1 MKRAAFRLFCFLGVV
16 LLTSF
21 TALGQNWSLP
31 VERRMLFN
39 NWIGRDQLNDKRQ
52 HYYHEFWTHEG
63 TEPPGREGDMRKALL
78 FGTNHVYTV
87 ITEDGARTNTWRF
100 LGCRTGTSAT
110 IADSQIIPPLS
121 YSAAI
126 QTNWQANLQN
136 SSSARIETPF
146 YPEGIGTLYF
156 DAINVTAAETNEL
169 TIEIATNMLEYTYLG
184 GGITNVMFEHESAQF
199 SNNWEVLDVLPVN
212 VTDGAPIRYKKV
224 LNYRGAARLRIK
236 RTGPVYNYPSSDD
249 KAFVA
254 VDNICVSYPPSDV
267 VMERFSPVFSPA
279 YPAQEEPLAI
289 KCAVSNLGTNDYE
302 RTQHG
307 VIGSNRSLSVFYRWR
322 YLSQQSNAWA
332 SLPMTYVLGTGNN
345 GDGEVYQAALPP
357 QPQVGDLEYYFVC
370 DFEGYRY
377 QPIDFTLSDYN
388 FWPDSPEGS
397 EGLSPRTLRSDTVA
411 EGGREFYTRLRPYPS
426 PYETVWM
433 VTGPYYD
440 ENPIPMTLI
449 SNDVWRGM
457 IPIANVQTN
466 LQFYFRGNRKYD
478 AATDTVQD
486 DPVYWAEPSQALI
499 GVVPFGGV
507 CAAYAN
513 RQEVRPMRVTALGG
527 GFVQV
532 TFDANTLEYMTRRAE
547 YQNFNGWAAPPD
559 VFTDSNGQVS
569 KQRLSNTF
577 DSWPAHGTRTVDE
590 FFLGYP
596 AQTNVYNELP
606 YLTINGW
613 LSGSSAYVVDR
624 LAADVFNTPDP
635 SNQRFRNVAIRLQ
648 GGEAGLGL
656 GYIHNREGNTL
667 PDGID
672 RISFKCRLGQV
683 ASPDKAIWY
692 KPGGTMQN
700 YLVRASVGADRNMS
714 PQEPSLSVLGYYQD
728 FQNFYEYRMTQVP
741 DTANLDRDERL
752 LHELYKWRGGVP
764 YRLAFASSEKDAIHK
779 RTAVELRMFTSGNS
793 TTLRCKFGSTDNI
806 LQVTDDGKTGGAALT
821 YGTCGFMSAECR
833 AGFGEVYSQ
842 ETVAGAVAKGG
853 TTLTPLLVGGT
864 FATDI
869 LNWSFA
875 PSSRWQALDNVT
887 PNGIYSVIPSQKLGV
902 FLQRTEFGTDE
913 QPQAPGT
920 LAWEPFKEVTLT
932 GFGYHTYDVP
942 VYAWRSHFL
951 MLRVLGRTDGQR
963 VDVIVDEIKLSGWRG
978 QEASDLSPGDTE
990 ANNQSRPTEWVAS
1003 EAWVI
1008 TNSAAGLNEGRV
1020 PGAFNTGQVSPMS
1033 SVQLS
1038 TRYANTDE
1046 GWVTNTTYVYN
1057 GWIYLDGAGNAN
1069 SFAENFIGSVQLK
1082 IDGAEVLYNEDP
1094 DTSSTNTISYLGSGW
1109 YPFELRLGCGSDG
1122 RVGPAGGGLLNGLG
1136 VAYSR
1141 NNGASWVP
1149 LRDTGSAAFL
1159 RTTTKTV
1166 LLDHQRGGREID
1178 SNGDEGDWLDQAI
1191 RSPRLLSGT
1200 GMLEF
1205 DYRVSRAPA
1214 RLVVQFA
1221 PAENA
1226 TLWSGIHTVVVDSA
1240 MSSFNHAMAYLGTN
1254 MNGYLRVV
1262 NDRSGIY
1269 TNALVEINNA
1279 VAWDEPVVEDADWR
1293 AYNVKVTDT
1302 DLQRIMLD
1310 ETKACFLN
1318 NSQTAETDPA
1328 QSLHREAYVMSPFL
1342 PTGLG
1347 SLTFMARKFT
1357 SAPAPLFLYVTTD
1370 PELKA
1375 SNTWTLVHTFQVT
1388 NQLYQTYSFTPTD
1401 GRAYRAVKLAV
1412 PTTGGGQ
1419 RVCVEEL
1426 AVTEP
1431 VLPGFEIVDVRAL
1444 CAEGGGFSTD
1454 RFQPL
1459 HSDEVGFEARISNI
1473 RLSPQ
1478 NIRLY
1483 VDYYVGTNV
1492 WGTKNWPAGEVVTLD
1507 MELVDEDLL
1516 LYRTDLF
1523 NVVPPQ
1529 EKNQVVQYR
1538 VRATYED
1545 ASHTE
1550 LDAYQSVFTVPSW
1563 YHPIDLNQRFAA
1575 TGGWAAYY
1583 IVYDVPVGAI
1593 WLNEINAYEPYEG
1606 GELHFGYNTYVEIAV
1621 PAAVSLSGW
1630 HLDIV
1635 PCNDYDPVY
1644 TISFLGDLPAQEP
1657 VTNGYA
1663 FFVVGHDPST
1673 PPGGHSGI
1681 PPLPKLDYSDQNI
1694 AYKFSYDS
1702 KPLGI
1707 RLRRPW
1713 GMYEHAVVYDRNP
1726 GWGGAYSGAVWVDEN
1741 PERGFMYVGP
1751 EGKGG
1756 SLNVITNSVR
1766 YALPLATDWATNLT
1780 WTPGGVNIGQTVED
1794 FNVMAPG
1801 VSNVV
1806 VTSSLTPMHGVQNG
1820 MRVTPLTFKLRL
1832 NTPTN
1837 ILYEADGWYR
1847 IKSVTV
1853 NGVEHLT
1860 GGEVEVFDLPL
1871 LVTERT
1877 NLNVVVTFGLRG
1889 DVDNLNLGSDVLT
1902 WLMGFGDAPLAPTYY
1917 YGRELEIYERYW
1929 LNANPTTT
1937 NYLEGGILKVERE
1950 EATTNYF
1957 MTAWLAL
1964 NGTNV
1969 PTLLG
1974 DRVFGDAVF
1983 KVTAKDSLTAPDWTM
1998 LAQYRLGPSSF
2009 DSNHTTRVFIP
2020 NPHLNDEFSAA
2031 KQLFF
2036 RWVIEYEDPR
2046 FSKPILVI
2054 TNSP

>member
-1 MKRAAFRLFCFLGVV
+1 MKNGVKICIFLVAV
-16 LLTSF
+16 LCCVCGAVAQDST
-21 TALGQNWSLP
+21 GLP
-31 VERRMLFN
+31 IERRMLFN
-39 NWIGRDQLNDKRQ
+39 AWLFLPAGS
-52 HYYHEFWTHEG
+52 YYASDWVHEG
-63 TEPPGREGDMRKALL
+63 PAPALFPVTRRML
-78 FGTNHVYTV
+78 LPGTNHYHSS
-87 ITEDGARTNTWRF
+87 GWR
-100 LGCRTGTSAT
+100 LTACRTGTSAGT
-110 IADSQIIPPLS
+110 GQNVNFIPPLS
-121 YSAAI
+121 YSAVI
-126 QTNWQANLQN
+126 QTNWQASLQN
-136 SSSARIETPF
+136 TLDAKIESPF

-156 DAINVTAAETNEL
+156 DAINVSPSHPTEITV
-169 TIEIATNMLEYTYLG
+169 EIATNMLEYIYLG
-184 GGITNVMFEHESAQF
+184 GGVTNVMYPVESEQF
-199 SNNWEVLDVLPVN
+199 SNNWQVLDVLSLNAASSNDFTRYQRLLQCRTP
-212 VTDGAPIRYKKV
+212 ARFRIR
-224 LNYRGAARLRIK
+224 
-236 RTGPVYNYPSSDD
+236 RTGTVHSGLISLDD
-249 KAFVA
+249 AFTA
-254 VDNICVSYPPSDV
+254 IDNICASYPPADV
-267 VMERFSPVFSPA
+267 VMEKPAVIFEPA
-279 YPAQEEPLAI
+279 YPAAGQACKVRCE
-289 KCAVSNLGTNDYE
+289 VSNIGTNNNELTGY
-302 RTQHG
+302 
-307 VIGSNRSLSVFYRWR
+307 SNRVMTVWYRWR
-322 YLSQQSNAWA
+322 YLDQMSNAWQSATMSYVAA
-332 SLPMTYVLGTGNN
+332 SGVGNGELYEAVLPV
-345 GDGEVYQAALPP
+345 ESR
-357 QPQVGDLEYYFVC
+357 VGDLEYYFVC
-370 DFEGYRY
+370 DFQGYRY
-377 QPIDFTLSDYN
+377 RHLESYANPPYYYTTE
-388 FWPDSPEGS
+388 W
-397 EGLSPRTLRSDTVA
+397 LSPRTLRSDTVA

-478 AATDTVQD
+478 AATGTVQD

-532 TFDANTLEYMTRRAE
+532 TFDANTLEYMTSRAE

-779 RTAVELRMFTSGNS
+779 RTVVELRMFTSGNS

-833 AGFGEVYSQ
+833 SGFGEVYSQ
-842 ETVAGAVAKGG
+842 ETMAGAVAKGG

-875 PSSRWQALDNVT
+875 PSSRWKALDNVT
-887 PNGIYSVIPSQKLGV
+887 PRGIYSVIPSQKLGV

-2009 DSNHTTRVFIP
+2009 DSNHTTRVFIQ

>member
-1 MKRAAFRLFCFLGVV
+1 M
-16 LLTSF
+16 
-21 TALGQNWSLP
+21 
-31 VERRMLFN
+31 
-39 NWIGRDQLNDKRQ
+39 
-52 HYYHEFWTHEG
+52 
-63 TEPPGREGDMRKALL
+63 
-78 FGTNHVYTV
+78 
-87 ITEDGARTNTWRF
+87 DGA
-100 LGCRTGTSAT
+100 S
-110 IADSQIIPPLS
+110 
-121 YSAAI
+121 
-126 QTNWQANLQN
+126 
-136 SSSARIETPF
+136 
-146 YPEGIGTLYF
+146 
-156 DAINVTAAETNEL
+156 
-169 TIEIATNMLEYTYLG
+169 
-184 GGITNVMFEHESAQF
+184 
-199 SNNWEVLDVLPVN
+199 
-212 VTDGAPIRYKKV
+212 
-224 LNYRGAARLRIK
+224 
-236 RTGPVYNYPSSDD
+236 
-249 KAFVA
+249 
-254 VDNICVSYPPSDV
+254 
-267 VMERFSPVFSPA
+267 
-279 YPAQEEPLAI
+279 
-289 KCAVSNLGTNDYE
+289 
-302 RTQHG
+302 
-307 VIGSNRSLSVFYRWR
+307 
-322 YLSQQSNAWA
+322 
-332 SLPMTYVLGTGNN
+332 
-345 GDGEVYQAALPP
+345 
-357 QPQVGDLEYYFVC
+357 
-370 DFEGYRY
+370 
-377 QPIDFTLSDYN
+377 
-388 FWPDSPEGS
+388 
-397 EGLSPRTLRSDTVA
+397 
-411 EGGREFYTRLRPYPS
+411 
-426 PYETVWM
+426 
-433 VTGPYYD
+433 
-440 ENPIPMTLI
+440 
-449 SNDVWRGM
+449 
-457 IPIANVQTN
+457 
-466 LQFYFRGNRKYD
+466 
-478 AATDTVQD
+478 
-486 DPVYWAEPSQALI
+486 
-499 GVVPFGGV
+499 
-507 CAAYAN
+507 
-513 RQEVRPMRVTALGG
+513 
-527 GFVQV
+527 
-532 TFDANTLEYMTRRAE
+532 
-547 YQNFNGWAAPPD
+547 
-559 VFTDSNGQVS
+559 
-569 KQRLSNTF
+569 
-577 DSWPAHGTRTVDE
+577 
-590 FFLGYP
+590 
-596 AQTNVYNELP
+596 
-606 YLTINGW
+606 
-613 LSGSSAYVVDR
+613 
-624 LAADVFNTPDP
+624 
-635 SNQRFRNVAIRLQ
+635 
-648 GGEAGLGL
+648 
-656 GYIHNREGNTL
+656 
-667 PDGID
+667 
-672 RISFKCRLGQV
+672 
-683 ASPDKAIWY
+683 
-692 KPGGTMQN
+692 
-700 YLVRASVGADRNMS
+700 
-714 PQEPSLSVLGYYQD
+714 
-728 FQNFYEYRMTQVP
+728 
-741 DTANLDRDERL
+741 
-752 LHELYKWRGGVP
+752 
-764 YRLAFASSEKDAIHK
+764 
-779 RTAVELRMFTSGNS
+779 
-793 TTLRCKFGSTDNI
+793 
-806 LQVTDDGKTGGAALT
+806 
-821 YGTCGFMSAECR
+821 
-833 AGFGEVYSQ
+833 
-842 ETVAGAVAKGG
+842 
-853 TTLTPLLVGGT
+853 
-864 FATDI
+864 
-869 LNWSFA
+869 
-875 PSSRWQALDNVT
+875 
-887 PNGIYSVIPSQKLGV
+887 
-902 FLQRTEFGTDE
+902 
-913 QPQAPGT
+913 
-920 LAWEPFKEVTLT
+920 
-932 GFGYHTYDVP
+932 
-942 VYAWRSHFL
+942 
-951 MLRVLGRTDGQR
+951 
-963 VDVIVDEIKLSGWRG
+963 
-978 QEASDLSPGDTE
+978 
-990 ANNQSRPTEWVAS
+990 
-1003 EAWVI
+1003 
-1008 TNSAAGLNEGRV
+1008 
-1020 PGAFNTGQVSPMS
+1020 
-1033 SVQLS
+1033 
-1038 TRYANTDE
+1038 
-1046 GWVTNTTYVYN
+1046 
-1057 GWIYLDGAGNAN
+1057 NAN
-1069 SFAENFIGSVQLK
+1069 SFAENFVGSLQLN

-1221 PAENA
+1221 PAEDA

-1419 RVCVEEL
+1419 RVRVEEL

-1431 VLPGFEIVDVRAL
+1431 VIPGYQFVDVRAL

-1902 WLMGFGDAPLAPTYY
+1902 WVMGFGDAPLAPTYY

-2009 DSNHTTRVFIP
+2009 DSNHTTRVFIQ

>member
-1 MKRAAFRLFCFLGVV
+1 MKNGVKICIFLVAV
-16 LLTSF
+16 LCCVCGAVAQEF
-21 TALGQNWSLP
+21 TILP
-31 VERRMLFN
+31 VERSMLFN
-39 NWIGRDQLNDKRQ
+39 VWPMFFEGS
-52 HYYHEFWTHEG
+52 YYDSGWTHEG
-63 TEPPGREGDMRKALL
+63 PAPEDFPLAVSMLL
-78 FGTNHVYTV
+78 PGTNHCHSS
-87 ITEDGARTNTWRF
+87 GWR
-100 LGCRTGTSAT
+100 LTACRTGTSAGPT
-110 IADSQIIPPLS
+110 GYGVNFISPLS
-121 YSAAI
+121 YGGAI
-126 QTNWQANLQN
+126 KTNWQANLQN
-136 SSSARIETPF
+136 TLDAKIESPF

-156 DAINVTAAETNEL
+156 EAINVSKSHSTEITV
-169 TIEIATNMLEYTYLG
+169 EIATNMLEYTYLG
-184 GGITNVMFEHESAQF
+184 GGVTNVMYPTESEQF
-199 SNNWEVLDVLPVN
+199 SNNWQVLDVLTLNATSNDFTRYQRLLQCRTP
-212 VTDGAPIRYKKV
+212 ARFRIR
-224 LNYRGAARLRIK
+224 
-236 RTGPVYNYPSSDD
+236 RTGTVHPAVALDA
-249 KAFVA
+249 AFTA
-254 VDNICVSYPPSDV
+254 VDNICASYPPADV
-267 VMERFSPVFSPA
+267 VMESPAVVFEPA
-279 YPAQEEPLAI
+279 YPAVDQACKIRCE
-289 KCAVSNLGTNDYE
+289 VSNIGTNNNELTGY
-302 RTQHG
+302 
-307 VIGSNRSLSVFYRWR
+307 SNRVITVWYRWR
-322 YLSQQSNAWA
+322 YLDQMSNAWQSA
-332 SLPMTYVLGTGNN
+332 TMGYVAGSGV
-345 GDGEVYQAALPP
+345 GDGELYEVTLPVQAE
-357 QPQVGDLEYYFVC
+357 VGDLEYYFECVF
-370 DFEGYRY
+370 DGYRY
-377 QPIDFTLSDYN
+377 RHADYTSSDYTYTT
-388 FWPDSPEGS
+388 EC
-397 EGLSPRTLRSDTVA
+397 LSPRTLRSDAVA

-440 ENPIPMTLI
+440 ENPIPMTLV

-478 AATDTVQD
+478 AATGTVQD
-486 DPVYWAEPSQALI
+486 EPVYWAEPSQALI

-532 TFDANTLEYMTRRAE
+532 TFDANTLEYMTSRAE
-547 YQNFNGWAAPPD
+547 YQNFNSWAAPPD

-577 DSWPAHGTRTVDE
+577 DSWPAHGTLTVDE
-590 FFLGYP
+590 FFHGYP

-606 YLTINGW
+606 YLTFNGW

-624 LAADVFNTPDP
+624 LAADVFNTANVSDLK
-635 SNQRFRNVAIRLQ
+635 FRNVAIRLQ

-667 PDGID
+667 PDGVD
-672 RISFKCRLGQV
+672 RISFKCRLGQE
-683 ASPDKAIWY
+683 ASRHEVVYYNEGFTK
-692 KPGGTMQN
+692 QN
-700 YLVRASVGADRNMS
+700 YLVRAKVGADADMS
-714 PQEPSLSVLGYYQD
+714 PQEPSVSVIGYYTSCD
-728 FQNFYEYRMTQVP
+728 AFYEYRMTQVP
-741 DTANLDRDERL
+741 DTNDLKRDRRIR
-752 LHELYKWRGGVP
+752 HELYKWRDGVP
-764 YRLAFASSEKDAIHK
+764 YRLAGPYIRNENLTLTSPT
-779 RTAVELRMFTSGNS
+779 TAELRMFTSGNS
-793 TTLRCKFGSTDNI
+793 TTLRCKFGSVDDILQATDNG
-806 LQVTDDGKTGGAALT
+806 TAGGAALT
-821 YGTCGFMSAECR
+821 HGTCGFMSAECR
-833 AGFGEVYSQ
+833 SGFSGVYSQ
-842 ETVAGAVAKGG
+842 ETAAGAVVKNG
-853 TTLTPLLVGGT
+853 TTATPLLVDGT

-869 LNWSFA
+869 LKWVIA
-875 PSSRWQALDNVT
+875 PSSRWKAEPGYST
-887 PNGIYSVIPSQKLGV
+887 KGIYSVVPKQKLGV

-932 GFGYHTYDVP
+932 GFGYHAYDVP

-978 QEASDLSPGDTE
+978 QEASDLSLGDSE
-990 ANNQSRPTEWVAS
+990 EDNQSRPTEWVAS

-1069 SFAENFIGSVQLK
+1069 SFAENFIGKVQLK
-1082 IDGAEVLYNEDP
+1082 IDGEEALYDEDP
-1094 DTSSTNTISYLGSGW
+1094 DAPSTNTIFFGSGW

-1122 RVGPAGGGLLNGLG
+1122 RVGPAGDGLLNGLG

-1205 DYRVSRAPA
+1205 DYRVLRAPA

-1221 PAENA
+1221 PAEDA

-1240 MSSFNHAMAYLGTN
+1240 MVNFNHAMAYLGTN

-1347 SLTFMARKFT
+1347 SLMFMARKFT
-1357 SAPAPLFLYVTTD
+1357 STPAPLFLYVTTD

-1401 GRAYRAVKLAV
+1401 GRAYRAVKLVV

-1444 CAEGGGFSTD
+1444 CAEGGGFSTE

-1726 GWGGAYSGAVWVDEN
+1726 GWGGAYSGAVWVEEN

-1820 MRVTPLTFKLRL
+1820 MRVTPLAFKLRL
-1832 NTPTN
+1832 STPTN
-1837 ILYEADGWYR
+1837 ILYEADEWYR

-1853 NGVEHLT
+1853 NGAEHLT

-1889 DVDNLNLGSDVLT
+1889 DIDNLNLGSDVLT
-1902 WLMGFGDAPLAPTYY
+1902 WLMSFGDAPLAPTYY

-1983 KVTAKDSLTAPDWTM
+1983 KITAKDSLTAPEWIM

-2009 DSNHTTRVFIP
+2009 DSNHTTRVFIQ
-2020 NPHLNDEFSAA
+2020 NPFLNDEFSPGG
-2031 KQLFF
+2031 QLFF